1 MRYLRDVPLR
11 GVLAAWAQSFAPVAL
26 PAEFTAWLAP
36 MSAGAWERDLFLP
49 EGLRLEAT
57 GRSAVQ
63 VPAGPASRIVLDAWI
78 GARALTEALRRG
90 LLGG

>member
-1 MRYLRDVPLR
+1 
-11 GVLAAWAQSFAPVAL
+11 
-26 PAEFTAWLAP
+26 
-36 MSAGAWERDLFLP
+36 
-49 EGLRLEAT
+49 LRLEAT